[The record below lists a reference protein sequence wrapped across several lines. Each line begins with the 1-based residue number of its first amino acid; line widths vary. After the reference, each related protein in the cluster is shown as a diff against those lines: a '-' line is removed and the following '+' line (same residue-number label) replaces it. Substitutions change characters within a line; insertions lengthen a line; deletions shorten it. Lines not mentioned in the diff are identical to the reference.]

1 MTEPHP
7 YAGATI
13 ALATMHGKAEALA
26 PAFAM
31 LGASLVVPEN
41 IDTDALGTF
50 SGEIPRLQS
59 PLETAI
65 VKARLA
71 MTATGLPLGLAT
83 EGSFGPDPLIGF
95 VPMHREL
102 AVLVDDLHGQV
113 VCEWRNSHET
123 NFASRVVGHAS
134 ELDAPQLVRWRFP
147 SHALIVRAEPQG
159 PVFNGPVFNG
169 PVFKSLRDRGALD
182 DAIATCIASSA
193 SRQARVE
200 TDMRAHLN
208 PTRMHQIAALGE
220 RLVERLRCRCPR
232 CTAPGFGRIDVVTGL
247 PCGWCGRPTAG
258 ILAEIHGC
266 AACSERL
273 QLPRS
278 DGLRQSDPAH
288 CDMCNP

>member
-1 MTEPHP
+1 MTDNHP
-7 YAGATI
+7 YAGVTI

-31 LGASLVVPEN
+31 LGASLEVPES

-50 SGEIPRLQS
+50 SGEIPRLQP

-65 VKARLA
+65 AKARLA

-95 VPMHREL
+95 VSIHREL
-102 AVLVDDLHGQV
+102 AVLVDDRHGQV

-123 NFASRVVGHAS
+123 NFASHVVGHAS
-134 ELDAPQLVRWRFP
+134 ELDATRLARWGFP

-159 PVFNGPVFNG
+159 PVV
-169 PVFKSLRDRGALD
+169 KSLRDRSALD
-182 DAIATCIASSA
+182 AAIAACIESSPTG
-193 SRQARVE
+193 QARVE

-208 PTRMHQIAALGE
+208 PTRMSQIAVLGE

-232 CTAPGFGRIDVVTGL
+232 CLAPGFGRIDVVTGL
-247 PCGWCGRPTAG
+247 PCGWCGRPTAAV
-258 ILAEIHGC
+258 LAEIHGC
-266 AACSERL
+266 AACRERL
-273 QLPRS
+273 RLPRS
-278 DGLRQSDPAH
+278 DGLRECDPAH
-288 CDMCNP
+288 CDTCNP